1 MEINH
6 PLNHTAAH
14 ILAAAL
20 KKMYPNIKLAIG
32 PSIDDGFYY
41 DFWTDTPI
49 SINDLPKI
57 EKQMQKII
65 SSAQELKHGTWT
77 KKEALNFYKD
87 NKYKTEIIDEL
98 PDGEEISYYEN
109 GDFKDLCKGP
119 HAKNTKDVKA
129 FKLLSVA
136 GSYWRGDAKNDQ
148 LTRIYGVAFDNKND
162 LDEFLKILEERKE
175 RDHRKIGKDLQLFT
189 FSPLAGP
196 GLPIWLPNGEKI
208 KNQIEHYVENLQFEY
223 DFLPVSTPVLGSSEL
238 YKTSGHWD
246 HYRENM
252 FPPMKIDNEELVLR
266 PMTCPHHILV
276 YKSEPYSYRQLPIR
290 LCERSNLHR
299 YEASGGLT
307 GLERVREM
315 VLEDTHIFCR
325 MDQIKDEVH
334 RCYEMIKQAHHDLGS
349 EIYRVD
355 FSLNDPNDHEKY
367 HGNKEMWD
375 LSQKL
380 IREALDEN
388 HIPYT
393 EMIGEAAFYGPKIDF
408 QVKTAL
414 GRIITVSTI
423 QLDFLL
429 PERFDLHYKNEQG
442 LLERPVMIH
451 LGLIGT
457 YERYLAI
464 LLEQTK
470 GVLPLW
476 LAPTQVAIIPV
487 NPEVHGKFSEAL
499 RDKLKKKHIRVN
511 LDARNE
517 RIAKK
522 IREAQISKIPY
533 QIVIGDK
540 EMQDANLVSYRKYGS
555 EEVHT
560 ISFDEFVK
568 MLEKEIEAKERP
580 SLKS

>member
-6 PLNHTAAH
+6 ALNHTAAH

-20 KKMYPNIKLAIG
+20 KKLYPNVKLAIG
-32 PSIDDGFYY
+32 PTIEEGFYY
-41 DFWTDTPI
+41 DFYLDEPI
-49 SINDLPKI
+49 SINDLNKI
-57 EKQMQKII
+57 EKQMQKIV
-65 SSAQELKHGTWT
+65 SAAQELKQGWWSRQ
-77 KKEALNFYKD
+77 EALEFYKD
-87 NKYKTEIIDEL
+87 NKYKTEILNEL
-98 PDGEEISYYEN
+98 QDDKFTYYQNGEFI
-109 GDFKDLCKGP
+109 DLCKGN
-119 HAKNTKDVKA
+119 HADNTKDVKA

-136 GSYWRGDAKNDQ
+136 GSYWRGDSNNDQ
-148 LTRIYGVAFDNKND
+148 LTRIYGVAFSNKDN
-162 LDEFLKILEERKE
+162 LEEHLKMLEERKE
-175 RDHRKIGKDLQLFT
+175 RDHRKIGKDLHLFT
-189 FSPLAGP
+189 FNQLAGP
-196 GLPIWLPNGEKI
+196 GLPIWLPMGTKI
-208 KNQIEHYVENLQFEY
+208 KNQIEHYIEQLQFDY

-307 GLERVREM
+307 GLERVRSM

-325 MDQIKDEVH
+325 MDQIKEEVH

-349 EIYRVD
+349 TIYRVD
-355 FSLNDPNDHEKY
+355 FSLNDPSDTEKY

-380 IREALDEN
+380 IKEALEDN
-388 HIPYT
+388 HIEYT

-429 PERFDLHYKNEQG
+429 PERFEIYYKTEANT
-442 LLERPVMIH
+442 LERPVMIH

-476 LAPTQVAIIPV
+476 LAPVQISIIPV
-487 NPEVHGKFSEAL
+487 NLDIHTEFSQKL
-499 RDKLKKKHIRVN
+499 RDKFKKENFRVD
-511 LDARNE
+511 LDLRNE
-517 RIAKK
+517 RISKK
-522 IREAQISKIPY
+522 IRESQMAKIPY

-540 EMQDANLVSYRKYGS
+540 EMNDHNLVSYRKYGS
-555 EEVHT
+555 ENVYT
-560 ISFDEFVK
+560 ISFDEFIQ
-568 MLEKEIEAKERP
+568 MLKQEI
-580 SLKS
+580 LQKSQI